1 MTMRINNLIICL
13 IVLAPCF
20 LTGCLKD
27 DFLNKQPT
35 DKLTNE
41 VFWTSQKDAE
51 LALAGCYSSL
61 RTPAFSIDASSY
73 SSLQFE
79 GLTDNAYCNSTL
91 DEYTDISRGLLTP
104 TTGGIQSRMWE
115 DAYKGIAHCNW
126 FIGNLDRVPDLSEED
141 KARMLG
147 EAYFLRSFLYNEL
160 TMLYGDVPLITEAL
174 GFNPDV
180 FKIKKAPKATVV
192 AKIISDL
199 DNAAQGLPNTAYRD
213 GHPVRGSALALKARI
228 CLYNGLWV
236 DAAAAAKKVIDEG
249 KFSLADSY
257 QGIFWGEQENNPEII
272 FSIKA
277 LSPNATHNLD
287 LLYGSR
293 FAMVP
298 LHSLV
303 DAYEMKDG
311 TKPAPPVVPSF
322 YDPNDRMQNSFYKNR
337 DPRLKLTIFTPGD
350 TWAYNPAKGFNNT
363 EKFKAESPSVN
374 NLGIRKYINLTVND
388 GSGGPDGSSQDIV
401 KLRYADVLL
410 MYAEAKVEIG
420 GGSTSDP
427 DALKAVNQVRA
438 RPGINMPPK
447 TAPLSRE
454 TIHNE
459 RRVELA
465 FEGLRYY
472 DIKRWKIAKQVL
484 NGFKDPGNVVRKFED
499 RFYLWP
505 IPQTEVD
512 KMGMD
517 FQNPDYR

>member
-1 MTMRINNLIICL
+1 MRINKVLSCL
-13 IVLAPCF
+13 ILIVPVF
-20 LTGCLKD
+20 LTSCLKD

-41 VFWTSQKDAE
+41 IFWTSQKDAE
-51 LALAGCYSSL
+51 LALAGCYNSL
-61 RTPAFSIDASSY
+61 RTPAFSIDESSY
-73 SSLQFE
+73 SSMQFE

-91 DEYTDISRGLLTP
+91 DEYTDISRGILTP
-104 TTGGIQSRMWE
+104 TTGGIQSRVWE
-115 DAYKGIAHCNW
+115 DAYKGIAGCNW
-126 FIGNLDRVPDLSEED
+126 FIGNVDRVPNLSQNDRD
-141 KARMLG
+141 KMLG

-160 TMLYGDVPLITEAL
+160 TMLYGDVPLITEEL
-174 GFNPDV
+174 GFEPEV
-180 FKIKKAPKATVV
+180 FEIEKSPKATIV

-199 DNAAQGLPNTAYRD
+199 DSAAIGLPNTAYAD
-213 GHPVRGSALALKARI
+213 GHPVRGSALALKTRI
-228 CLYNGLWV
+228 CLYNSLWK
-236 DAAAAAKKVIDEG
+236 DAATTAKTIIDEG

-257 QGIFWGEQENNPEII
+257 QGIFWGEQENNPEIM

-277 LSPNATHNLD
+277 LPPNAVHHLD

-311 TKPAPPVVPSF
+311 TKPVAPVVPSF
-322 YDPNDRMQNSFYKNR
+322 YDPNDRMENSFYKDR

-350 TWAYNPAKGFNNT
+350 PWAYNPSKGFNNI
-363 EKFKAESPSVN
+363 EKFKAQAPSVN
-374 NLGIRKYINLTVND
+374 NLGLRKYINLTVND
-388 GSGGPDGSSQDIV
+388 GNGGPDGSSQAIV

-410 MYAEAKVEIG
+410 MYAEAKVEMG
-420 GGSTSDP
+420 SGSTSDP
-427 DALKAVNQVRA
+427 EALKAINAVRQ

-447 TAPLSRE
+447 TAPLKRE
-454 TIHNE
+454 TIRNE

-472 DIKRWKIAKQVL
+472 DIKRWKIAGEVL
-484 NGFKDPGNVVRKFED
+484 NGVKDPGNVVRKFED
-499 RFYLWP
+499 KFYLWP
-505 IPQTEVD
+505 IPQAEVD
-512 KMGMD
+512 KMGAD